1 MNYCHVAGRF
11 SGRGC
16 VICTGGCSIVRW
28 INHLALIAAKLFE
41 MYETQKLAVRA
52 LTYVSFP
59 RNVLFGLAAFR
70 RRQRKEER
78 KRERERERERFESVE
93 NDLYPSEGT
102 VVDSVAELL
111 FVWHSDLLGPRTFF
125 FFFSARLS
133 GTRRKKGKIQGMN
146 IYQPLAGISRGNSY
160 VSRLFCWIT

>member
-78 KRERERERERFESVE
+78 KRERERERDSKASKTIYIRQKE
-93 NDLYPSEGT
+93 PSWIPLLNYCLFDILIFLGQ
-102 VVDSVAELL
+102 EL
-111 FVWHSDLLGPRTFF
+111 FSSFF
-125 FFFSARLS
+125 LH
-133 GTRRKKGKIQGMN
+133 G
-146 IYQPLAGISRGNSY
+146 
-160 VSRLFCWIT
+160 